1 MDRRFGRPLPCQL
14 ANPTRAHP
22 IPPEFFTPCH
32 AALCAYAV
40 LAAVS
45 SCYPPVWG
53 RLPTRYSPVRR
64 SVTKIV
70 IPKKSNLSASLDL
83 HVLGTPPAFI
93 LSQDQTLVKKFSLG
107 PGKTTRFSY
116 PVTYCFWVSIFRCL
130 SLNYSSQK
138 NLQGRCLLFSYQS
151 SWCFAVSQR
160 VSLNIIP
167 SITMS
172 VKTIFYLFFTFF
184 NMIFPVLQIV
194 LSLTFSY
201 KI

>member
-1 MDRRFGRPLPCQL
+1 MRQVTHALLTRPPLSHKNRHSEEIQFKRFARL
-14 ANPTRAHP
+14 ACVR
-22 IPPEFFTPCH
+22 H
-32 AALCAYAV
+32 AA
-40 LAAVS
+40 
-45 SCYPPVWG
+45 
-53 RLPTRYSPVRR
+53 
-64 SVTKIV
+64 SVH
-70 IPKKSNLSASLDL
+70 PEPGSNSR
-83 HVLGTPPAFI
+83 
-93 LSQDQTLVKKFSLG
+93 KKFSLG

-116 PVTYCFWVSIFRCL
+116 PVTYCFWVGIFRCL

>member
-1 MDRRFGRPLPCQL
+1 MRQVTHALLTRPPLSHKNRHSEEIQFKRFARL
-14 ANPTRAHP
+14 ACVR
-22 IPPEFFTPCH
+22 H
-32 AALCAYAV
+32 AA
-40 LAAVS
+40 
-45 SCYPPVWG
+45 
-53 RLPTRYSPVRR
+53 
-64 SVTKIV
+64 SVH
-70 IPKKSNLSASLDL
+70 PEPGSNSR
-83 HVLGTPPAFI
+83 
-93 LSQDQTLVKKFSLG
+93 KKFSLG

-116 PVTYCFWVSIFRCL
+116 PVTYCFWVGIFRCL

-194 LSLTFSY
+194 LSLTSSY

>member
-1 MDRRFGRPLPCQL
+1 MRQVTHALLTRPPLSHKNRHSEEIQLKRFARL
-14 ANPTRAHP
+14 ACVR
-22 IPPEFFTPCH
+22 H
-32 AALCAYAV
+32 AA
-40 LAAVS
+40 
-45 SCYPPVWG
+45 
-53 RLPTRYSPVRR
+53 
-64 SVTKIV
+64 SVH
-70 IPKKSNLSASLDL
+70 PEPGSNSR
-83 HVLGTPPAFI
+83 
-93 LSQDQTLVKKFSLG
+93 KKFSLG

-116 PVTYCFWVSIFRCL
+116 PVTYCFWVGIFRCL

-194 LSLTFSY
+194 LSLTSSY

>member
-1 MDRRFGRPLPCQL
+1 M
-14 ANPTRAHP
+14 
-22 IPPEFFTPCH
+22 I
-32 AALCAYAV
+32 
-40 LAAVS
+40 
-45 SCYPPVWG
+45 

-107 PGKTTRFSY
+107 PEKTTRFSY
-116 PVTYCFWVSIFRCL
+116 PVTYCFWVGIFRCL

-151 SWCFAVSQR
+151 PWCFAVFDSHIRLSHLQAFVNSFFYFFLLSVFAALFPQR
-160 VSLNIIP
+160 SLATAVIEYHAKNQ
-167 SITMS
+167 MS
-172 VKTIFYLFFTFF
+172 TLIFKFFSPFFLPRVIHTLSTSFPHNLSTFRG
-184 NMIFPVLQIV
+184 
-194 LSLTFSY
+194 
-201 KI
+201 